1 MSLLSSIFSINP
13 ISRSLLP
20 IPTVGTCA
28 TVCIAVL
35 FQPLRAASLPAIA
48 IQPRDS
54 EDNTHLLPAQIGG
67 IVGSYAVSLV
77 LVAAILL
84 LLSNRRRERLTGLY
98 NIEQAEGDIFG
109 IHKAPK
115 PDSEQLT
122 QPLPHAFVPAPPRT
136 VSQPSG
142 ALYLQTRNL
151 SLQTQNLGLPSPS
164 RFESPQ
170 SSQASRTP
178 QTPTI
183 NASQVSIQPN
193 ISPVSSKHTLGFDCS
208 VDQAIVEADKI
219 MADRQLEE
227 MYRHVLQ
234 HEEAKRLGV
243 NPPPLPIGESVAHGR
258 ASVVS
263 SKKDKS
269 RPRILNLTQSTP
281 AAEKQSKTSLFKQLL
296 SPRRSKAP
304 KELSISAP
312 IMTPQSATFPRD
324 VQELSSMTPRV
335 YAPALPPP
343 IPIEHQDFRSY
354 TQPKPQSQ
362 SQTAS
367 ISPPTPP
374 DFSPASALS
383 IGERLE
389 NMRKALPPA
398 GKTLDVTHNPHCGV
412 AYGPAAEEEPASST
426 SSHAPL
432 AGLPASP
439 RSSRGDFPALP
450 ASPRSSKA
458 PGQFGSAANASGLSL
473 PLSPRSSNFSRPSQP
488 SAVRTGGVLPLR
500 AYEPSLSTSREIAQ
514 TTFERTAPFTS
525 MGAGT
530 PGTSVPYTPYQ
541 PFSPVVPVTPSLVT
555 KEERKRMKK
564 MVPKTPTLEMT
575 QSSDDLW

>member
-20 IPTVGTCA
+20 IPTAGTCA
-28 TVCIAVL
+28 TVCIAAL

-48 IQPRDS
+48 VQPRDS

-84 LLSNRRRERLTGLY
+84 LLSNRRREQLTGLY
-98 NIEQAEGDIFG
+98 NIDQTEGDIFG
-109 IHKAPK
+109 IRNAPK
-115 PDSEQLT
+115 PYAGELA
-122 QPLPHAFVPAPPRT
+122 QPSLHAFVPAPPRT

-178 QTPTI
+178 QTPTV
-183 NASQVSIQPN
+183 NASQASIQPN

-243 NPPPLPIGESVAHGR
+243 NPPPLPVGESVAHGR

-269 RPRILNLTQSTP
+269 RPGILNLSQSTP

-296 SPRRSKAP
+296 SPRRNKAP

-335 YAPALPPP
+335 YAPTLPPP
-343 IPIEHQDFRSY
+343 IPTEHQDFRSD

-362 SQTAS
+362 AAS
-367 ISPPTPP
+367 MNPPTPP

-383 IGERLE
+383 IDERLE
-389 NMRKALPPA
+389 NMRKTFPSA
-398 GKTLDVTHNPHCGV
+398 GKTLDATHNPHCGP
-412 AYGPAAEEEPASST
+412 ASGPAAEEEPASST
-426 SSHAPL
+426 SYSPL
-432 AGLPASP
+432 VGLPTSP

-458 PGQFGSAANASGLSL
+458 PGQFGSAANASELSL
-473 PLSPRSSNFSRPSQP
+473 PLSPRSSNFSRPNQP

-500 AYEPSLSTSREIAQ
+500 AYEPSLSTPRAIAQ
-514 TTFERTAPFTS
+514 TTFERTAPFAS